1 MRYAWPRF
9 TVSWRLAYYFFQ
21 RFSPH
26 GLSRPSPRP
35 LRVLSEEVRRAPAA
49 RSASFRSAVFLTP
62 TELSLC
68 PTNAQHEHSLSD
80 FRRQGGR
87 ARRASWCKSSGTY
100 FRSARRCSFTSR
112 MPPPP
117 GCMAAATNGAAVG
130 CCWWAR
136 RMSYEVGGE
145 GWVVGQ
151 GLGRRACFR
160 AHRTHDC
167 SCRNVPNVLCD
178 VPCRLRIAVH
188 EVLFDA

>member
-1 MRYAWPRF
+1 M
-9 TVSWRLAYYFFQ
+9 
-21 RFSPH
+21 
-26 GLSRPSPRP
+26 
-35 LRVLSEEVRRAPAA
+35 RRAPAA

-87 ARRASWCKSSGTY
+87 ARRASWCKSSGTC
-100 FRSARRCSFTSR
+100 FRSACRCSFTFG

-117 GCMAAATNGAAVG
+117 GAAARATNCASVACHRVA
-130 CCWWAR
+130 W
-136 RMSYEVGGE
+136 RMSCEVGGE

-167 SCRNVPNVLCD
+167 SCRHVPNVLCD